1 MLPHYR
7 VLILLM
13 GWLHPK
19 QDSCIAA
26 SEAICCPASDPM
38 CSNRCPCLA
47 APPPL
52 PSTLHAALPD
62 SWNPGTHRMQGERI
76 DPVLVGQQAMR
87 AGKNEGR

>member
-13 GWLHPK
+13 GRLHPK

-47 APPPL
+47 APPPPPL
-52 PSTLHAALPD
+52 DPACSASRFLESRHPSHA
-62 SWNPGTHRMQGERI
+62 G
-76 DPVLVGQQAMR
+76 
-87 AGKNEGR
+87 